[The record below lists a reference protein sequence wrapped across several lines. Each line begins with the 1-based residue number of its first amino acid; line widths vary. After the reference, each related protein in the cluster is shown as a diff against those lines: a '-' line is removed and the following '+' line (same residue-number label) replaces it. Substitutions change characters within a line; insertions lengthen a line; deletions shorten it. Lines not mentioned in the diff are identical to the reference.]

1 MFIFIILLGILTL
14 FSTRPRTNEDEILS
28 KEDTVIINGL
38 FVICIFLSH
47 GSQYCVL
54 DDSLLSNLYLKFQSF
69 LGQLVVAT
77 FLSFS
82 GYGVMNRI
90 NGGGKSIFLNIQNSE
105 Y

>member
-1 MFIFIILLGILTL
+1 MFIFIILLAVITL
-14 FSTRPRTNEDEILS
+14 YSTRCRSDESDILS
-28 KEDTVIINGL
+28 KDDTMIINGL

-47 GSQYCVL
+47 GSQYITL
-54 DDSLLSNLYLKFQSF
+54 NDDLLNNLYLKFQSF

-82 GYGVMNRI
+82 GYGVSNKI
-90 NGGGKSIFLNIQNSE
+90 NGGDSIFLSIQNSE